1 MLCKT
6 RGAGKSGAAGSGE
19 PEGDVDD
26 PPGDPTRPGT
36 KLVLPNTGLPMSTD
50 TKEIDRTFGGLSRGP
65 SWEDM
70 RTVRDPSNPEE
81 KHPSPTLLAP
91 AEESRSLGDGC
102 FSRSR
107 KGLLGEFP
115 RGATGIDRSPDGEPT
130 LTGEPG
136 VLETEH
142 PP

>member
-50 TKEIDRTFGGLSRGP
+50 TEEIDGTFGGLSRGP

-81 KHPSPTLLAP
+81 KHPSPTLLVP
-91 AEESRSLGDGC
+91 EEESRNLGAGC
-102 FSRSR
+102 SSTRQTGPPEESP
-107 KGLLGEFP
+107 KVSTEPGKCP
-115 RGATGIDRSPDGEPT
+115 DATPT
-130 LTGEPG
+130 LTGESET
-136 VLETEH
+136 LETER
-142 PP
+142 PL